1 MKPHTAET
9 VEKADPF
16 LITGPALISFS
27 GGRTS
32 AYMLWRILRAHDWK
46 LPDDVVVVF
55 FNTGKER
62 EETLRFVHTCQSRWA
77 VPVVWAEWRDND
89 AGFEE
94 VGFNSASRSGE
105 PFAALIAKKGYLPNR
120 GAGYCSI
127 ELKARVGRDY
137 CRTRGWKNW
146 NSVIGLRADELDRV
160 HGALRRNDSK
170 RDPWRNV
177 MPLHSA
183 GIARRDVLAF
193 WREQAFDLG
202 LMDYEGNCDL
212 CWKKSRTKL
221 KRIIRDNPIR
231 ALWWKAQEA
240 SVSQDQTASTFNLD
254 YSVMDLVREVR
265 ENPTFPDL
273 ELEQDHD
280 AACDLLCEPDAE

>member
-1 MKPHTAET
+1 M
-9 VEKADPF
+9 VDPF
-16 LITGPALISFS
+16 FITGPALVSFS

-32 AYMLWRILRAHDWK
+32 AYMLWRILQAHGGT

-62 EETLRFVHTCQSRWA
+62 EETLRFVHECQSRWS
-77 VPVVWAEWRDND
+77 VPVVWAERQDND
-89 AGFEE
+89 VGFDV
-94 VGFNSASRSGE
+94 VGFNSASRAGE

-137 CRTRGWKNW
+137 CRTLGWKRW
-146 NSVIGLRADELDRV
+146 SSVIGLRADEVDRV
-160 HGALRRNDSK
+160 LGALRRNESK

-177 MPLHSA
+177 MPLYSA
-183 GIARRDVLAF
+183 GITRRDVLAF
-193 WREQAFDLG
+193 WREQPFDLG

-221 KRIIRDNPIR
+221 KRIIRESPER
-231 ALWWKAQEA
+231 ALWWRAQEA

-254 YSVMDLVREVR
+254 YSVTDLVREVR

-280 AACDLLCEPDAE
+280 AACDLLCEADAA